1 MESILIFFITII
13 VLAYRYLKKNKG
25 TVLKK
30 SKKLGIRIISII
42 LIAILICAVLI
53 EEITQKLL
61 DELGKQNLRA

>member
-1 MESILIFFITII
+1 M
-13 VLAYRYLKKNKG
+13 AYRYLKKNKG

-30 SKKLGIRIISII
+30 SKMLGIRIISII

>member
-1 MESILIFFITII
+1 MESILIFIITII

-30 SKKLGIRIISII
+30 SKKLGIKIISII

>member
-61 DELGKQNLRA
+61 DELGKQNLHA

>member
-42 LIAILICAVLI
+42 LIAILICAVLV

-61 DELGKQNLRA
+61 DEIGKQNLRA

>member
-30 SKKLGIRIISII
+30 SKKLGIKIISII

-61 DELGKQNLRA
+61 DELGKQNLHA

>member
-42 LIAILICAVLI
+42 LIAILICAVLV

-61 DELGKQNLRA
+61 DEIGKQNLHA

>member
-42 LIAILICAVLI
+42 LIAILVFAVLV

>member
-42 LIAILICAVLI
+42 LIAILVCAVLV